1 MVSSNSL
8 KSPYF
13 QFLSIFLT
21 NNPSKSTKMS
31 FSESSEDIRIEVSG
45 GSTTLYASAEDN
57 DGNLN
62 ETSIDLDEVIGN
74 DDGKL
79 YYP

>member
-1 MVSSNSL
+1 
-8 KSPYF
+8 
-13 QFLSIFLT
+13 
-21 NNPSKSTKMS
+21 MS
-31 FSESSEDIRIEVSG
+31 FSGSSTDIRIEVQG
-45 GSTTLYASAEDN
+45 DQTILYASAQNAD
-57 DGNLN
+57 DDWN